1 MKNYFALLLFASTL
15 IGCETT
21 VDIDVPL
28 SERRLV
34 VNSLCNPDSIWN
46 VSIALSRHVLDNSNR
61 FDIPA
66 TTSVTITDLSNNVMV
81 EQLKL
86 TMDNFRYKGSFRP
99 EVEKEYLLK
108 VITPKYGTVEAVG
121 YIPAKVAIDKIEID
135 NTNLSPD
142 GMASVKIHFKDRP
155 SKKDFYRVTIMED
168 RYYLS
173 FRNQIIDTIR
183 YKSAAYFEVDDP
195 SLQSNF
201 NIGNELLVEDTFF
214 DGDSHVLSI
223 KVSSHLTHP
232 GNPFPATLI
241 LSTLSEAY
249 YRYSTTRNLQLSTDG
264 DPFAQ
269 PVLVYNN
276 IQNGLG
282 IFGGYTQSVFVLKK

>member
-1 MKNYFALLLFASTL
+1 MKNYIALLFFASML
-15 IGCETT
+15 IGCETVVD
-21 VDIDVPL
+21 VDIPL

-34 VNSLCNPDSIWN
+34 VNSLSNPDSIWN

-61 FDIPA
+61 FEIPA
-66 TTSVTITDLSNNVMV
+66 TSSVTITDLANNMMV

-86 TMDNFRYKGSFRP
+86 SQDDFRYKGSFKP

-108 VITPKYGTVEAVG
+108 VVTPRYGTVEAVG
-121 YIPAKVAIDKIEID
+121 YIPAKVAMDKVEID

-142 GMASVKIHFKDRP
+142 GMASVKIHFKDP
-155 SKKDFYRVTIMED
+155 ASKKDFYRLTIIEEGF
-168 RYYLS
+168 YVN
-173 FRNQIIDTIR
+173 FFTKDTIR
-183 YKSAAYFEVDDP
+183 YRRPAYFEVDDP
-195 SLQSNF
+195 ALKSNF
-201 NIGNELLVEDTFF
+201 NFGNELLVDDTFF
-214 DGDSHVLSI
+214 DGDNYVLAI
-223 KVSSHLTHP
+223 KISSHLTHP

-282 IFGGYTQSVFVLKK
+282 IFGGYNQSVFVLKK